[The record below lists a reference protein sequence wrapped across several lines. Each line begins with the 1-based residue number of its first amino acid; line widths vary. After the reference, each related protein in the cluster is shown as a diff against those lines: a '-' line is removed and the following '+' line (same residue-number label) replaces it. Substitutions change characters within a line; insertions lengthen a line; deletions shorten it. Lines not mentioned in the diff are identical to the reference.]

1 MSNFLFSRYFKQHPC
16 TLMVID
22 DTVVLC
28 LKVLCTLLR
37 GKRLCICHCS
47 GCMSTVTADMAV
59 LCLKM
64 LCTLLD

>member
-28 LKVLCTLLR
+28 LKVLCTLLH
-37 GKRLCICHCS
+37 GKRLCICHIS
-47 GCMSTVTADMAV
+47 VES
-59 LCLKM
+59 
-64 LCTLLD
+64 LLRMHVHSDS